1 MQSVPLVVCWLDPY
15 KHLLKET
22 FQEARDLPTHTYL
35 SLLVPSIQFLKL
47 PLDFIDQANT
57 LSWHSCL
64 CRLRSMK
71 PCASSSDRADSC
83 LFLTLR
89 W

>member
-35 SLLVPSIQFLKL
+35 SLLVPSIQFLKF
-47 PLDFIDQANT
+47 PLDFIDQANHLVMAFLP
-57 LSWHSCL
+57 LSSAFDEA
-64 CRLRSMK
+64 LRVIQ
-71 PCASSSDRADSC
+71 
-83 LFLTLR
+83 
-89 W
+89 